1 MVLST
6 RWARSAIAST
16 CSCGASALKTIT
28 CRIMPVLVLQVEL
41 GQRDAVVAPEMRAGV
56 DRAHKRAAGQRAA
69 HGRPQNAIALAV
81 NDAHPWCALRV
92 GVVQEQL
99 QRDQRV
105 ALGEAVEVDLWNVGA
120 ELGTRSRRRLLAG
133 PARWHRRL
141 SVERPYVLLAHLHA
155 HHPGLHLERPPRGRD
170 L

>member
-6 RWARSAIAST
+6 CWARSAIAST

-41 GQRDAVVAPEMRAGV
+41 GQRDAVVAAEMRAGI
-56 DRAHKRAAGQRAA
+56 DCPHKRAMGQRAA

-81 NDAHPWCALRV
+81 NDAHPWRAQRV

-105 ALGEAVEVDLWNVGA
+105 ALGEAVEVDFRNVGA
-120 ELGTRSRRRLLAG
+120 ELGTRSGHRLLAG
-133 PARWHRRL
+133 PGRWGRWHRRL
-141 SVERPYVLLAHLHA
+141 CVERPYLVLAHL
-155 HHPGLHLERPPRGRD
+155 
-170 L
+170 